1 MSRAALALAG
11 LTLLTAC
18 STSTKT
24 HAAPTTTPAA
34 APTTAAASSS
44 PATITA
50 TPTGTTGTTGTTA
63 TSAAA
68 SPAPPCTAGG
78 PIPTKAASKPIP
90 DVDGDGKADTG
101 FIYARGNVSPVIG
114 VHTAAGGTFFADFTS
129 ASGAQTRT
137 VTFAKVSGT
146 GPVVALTDDNRQA
159 QLFVV
164 KGCRLEPAKNPQGQQ
179 YKFDL
184 RNFGGTGDGVTCGT
198 VAGGVRTLVGFHYAR
213 NKAGTKT
220 GGETRTEI
228 LLGGLTGTGGVTAT
242 NGKSET
248 VSTTITPDGIS
259 CGVVTEASSASALPA

>member
-1 MSRAALALAG
+1 MNRAALALAG

-24 HAAPTTTPAA
+24 HAAPTTPAA
-34 APTTAAASSS
+34 APTTVAASSA

-50 TPTGTTGTTGTTA
+50 TPTATTA
-63 TSAAA
+63 ASAAA
-68 SPAPPCTAGG
+68 APGTPCTAGG
-78 PIPTKAASKPIP
+78 PTPAMAASKPIP
-90 DVDGDGKADTG
+90 DVDGDGKSDTG
-101 FIYARGNVSPVIG
+101 FIYARGNVTPVIG
-114 VHTAAGGTFFADFTS
+114 VHTAAGGTFVADFTS

-159 QLFVV
+159 QLYVV
-164 KGCRLEPAKNPQGQQ
+164 KGCQLEPAKNPQGQP

-198 VAGGVRTLVGFHYAR
+198 VAGGGRTLVGFHYAR
-213 NKAGTKT
+213 NAAGTKT

-248 VSTTITPDGIS
+248 VSTTTTPDGIS
-259 CGVVTEASSASALPA
+259 CGVVTEASSAIALPA

>member
-1 MSRAALALAG
+1 MNRAALALAG
-11 LTLLTAC
+11 LSLLTAC

-24 HAAPTTTPAA
+24 HAAPTTPAA
-34 APTTAAASSS
+34 APTAVAGSSA

-50 TPTGTTGTTGTTA
+50 TPTATTGTTA

-68 SPAPPCTAGG
+68 SPGTACTAGG
-78 PIPTKAASKPIP
+78 PIPAKAASKAIP
-90 DVDGDGKADTG
+90 DVDGDAKADTG
-101 FIYARGNVSPVIG
+101 FMYARGNVTPVIG
-114 VHTAAGGTFFADFTS
+114 VHTAAGGTFVADSTS

-137 VTFAKVSGT
+137 VTFAKVSST
-146 GPVVALTDDNRQA
+146 GPVVAITDDNRQA

-164 KGCRLEPAKNPQGQQ
+164 KGCQLKPAKNPQGQT

-198 VAGGVRTLVGFHYAR
+198 VAGGSRTLVGFHYTR

-248 VSTTITPDGIS
+248 VSTTTTPDGIS
-259 CGVVTEASSASALPA
+259 CGVVTEANSAIALPA

>member
-1 MSRAALALAG
+1 MSKSALALAG

-18 STSTKT
+18 STSTNT

-34 APTTAAASSS
+34 APTTAAASTA

-50 TPTGTTGTTGTTA
+50 PPTATTA

-68 SPAPPCTAGG
+68 SSRTPCTAGG
-78 PIPTKAASKPIP
+78 PIPAKATSKPIP
-90 DVDGDGKADTG
+90 DVDGDAKADTG
-101 FIYARGNVSPVIG
+101 FIYARDSVSPVIG
-114 VHTAAGGTFFADFTS
+114 VHTAAGGTFVAAFSS
-129 ASGAQTRT
+129 ASGAQKRT

-179 YKFDL
+179 YTFDL
-184 RNFGGTGDGVTCGT
+184 RDFGGTGDGVTCGT
-198 VAGGVRTLVGFHYAR
+198 VAGGARTLVGFHYTR
-213 NKAGTKT
+213 NSAGRKT

-228 LLGGLTGTGGVTAT
+228 LLGGLTGPGGVTAT

-248 VSTTITPDGIS
+248 VSTSTNPDGIS
-259 CGVVTEASSASALPA
+259 CGVVTEASSAIALPA

>member
-1 MSRAALALAG
+1 MHRAVLALAS
-11 LTLLTAC
+11 LSLLTSC
-18 STSTKT
+18 STSTNT
-24 HAAPTTTPAA
+24 QAAPTTPAA
-34 APTTAAASSS
+34 APTAVAASSA
-44 PATITA
+44 PASSA
-50 TPTGTTGTTGTTA
+50 TPTATAGTSA

-68 SPAPPCTAGG
+68 AQGTACTAGG
-78 PIPTKAASKPIP
+78 PIPAKAASKPIP

-101 FIYARGNVSPVIG
+101 FIYARSNATPLIG
-114 VHTAAGGTFFADFTS
+114 VHTGAGGTFVADFTS

-137 VTFAKVSGT
+137 VTFAKVSSA

-228 LLGGLTGTGGVTAT
+228 LLGGLTRTGGVTAR
-242 NGKSET
+242 NGRSET
-248 VSTTITPDGIS
+248 VPTTTTPDGIS
-259 CGVVTEASSASALPA
+259 CGVVTEASNAIALPA

>member
-1 MSRAALALAG
+1 MHRAVLALAG
-11 LTLLTAC
+11 VSLLAGC

-24 HAAPTTTPAA
+24 HAAPTTPAA
-34 APTTAAASSS
+34 APSTVPASLA
-44 PATITA
+44 PPTTA
-50 TPTGTTGTTGTTA
+50 TPTATTA
-63 TSAAA
+63 TTPTSAAA
-68 SPAPPCTAGG
+68 ASGTACMAGG
-78 PIPTKAASKPIP
+78 PIPAKAASKPIP

-101 FIYARGNVSPVIG
+101 FIYGRSNATPVIG
-114 VHTAAGGTFFADFTS
+114 IHTAAGGTFVADFTS

-137 VTFAKVSGT
+137 VTFVKVSST

-164 KGCRLEPAKNPQGQQ
+164 KGCRLQPANNPQGQQ

-228 LLGGLTGTGGVTAT
+228 LLGGFTGAGGVTAR
-242 NGKSET
+242 NGRSQT
-248 VSTTITPDGIS
+248 VPTTTTPDGIS
-259 CGVVTEASSASALPA
+259 CGVVTEASNAIALPA